1 MAYKIISPREVS
13 SNTNTNGLGISLVS
27 GDQLFQTNYISI
39 DQAYENLKN
48 LLLTRLGERIL
59 QPNFGTR
66 LFNILFQPNVFQ
78 LKDDIQ
84 TTISEAVSF
93 WLPYINL
100 DVINVVT
107 NEDNPDLVHYAEIT
121 ITFSINGFE
130 TATITL
136 ELTDTGTIIVD
147 RPS

>member
-1 MAYKIISPREVS
+1 LAYKIISPREVS

-93 WLPYINL
+93 WLPYVNL

>member
-1 MAYKIISPREVS
+1 MAYKIISPREVA

-100 DVINVVT
+100 DVIDVVT

-136 ELTDTGTIIVD
+136 ELTDTGTVIVD